1 MLRRWPPAVWILV
14 FVASEL
20 ILNGGHPTWDPGEL
34 VAGLVLAFIA
44 FGLALWLAAGP
55 WPGRAKPRALYWF
68 IGFTALCYGVAA
80 VAAAIFAGAEYA
92 VATLAAG
99 IIPLTAVALWI
110 ATARAKTVEE
120 GGRLRDASVDDNEDP
135 FPGVGVDQ
143 EVPLGDTPEL
153 HDDVDPHDLPKDHP
167 GRKAAERLAD
177 RR

>member
-20 ILNGGHPTWDPGEL
+20 ILNGGHPTWHPGEL
-34 VAGLVLAFIA
+34 VAGLVLASIA

-55 WPGRAKPRALYWF
+55 WRGHPKPRGLYWL
-68 IGFTALCYGVAA
+68 IGFTTLCYGLAA
-80 VAAAIFAGAEYA
+80 VAAGVFAGAAFA
-92 VATLAAG
+92 VAALAAA

-110 ATARAKTVEE
+110 ATARAKTVEKD
-120 GGRLRDASVDDNEDP
+120 GRLRDVSADDHEDP
-135 FPGVGVDQ
+135 FPGVGLDQ

-153 HDDVDPHDLPKDHP
+153 HDDLDPHDLPKDHP
-167 GRKAAERLAD
+167 GRKAAEHLAE